1 MRTQVLIAG
10 AGPVGLML
18 GCELGRAGVRVTIVE
33 RLAAPMTESRASLL
47 NTCTAELLHAR
58 GFDSLL
64 DPAQREM
71 RTHFAGIPIDLSAV
85 PSEYAGNFKTPQY
98 TTEQVLGEEAERAG
112 VTLLRSHELTE
123 LRETADSVACV
134 LDGPAGRRV
143 VEAEYLVGCDGSAS
157 TVRRLAGFGTAQRT
171 ATRELLRADVL
182 DAGIPDRRFERL
194 HGGFAV
200 ASTRRGITRVMMYVR
215 GQEPVRRQ
223 SAPAF
228 SEVAT
233 AWNKVTGE
241 DISHCEAVWIDSF
254 DNSYGQA
261 DCYRR
266 GRVLLAGDAAH
277 WHMPI
282 GGQALNVGLGDAVN
296 LGWKLAATV
305 KGWAPSGLLDTYNSE
320 RHAAAARVIRYV
332 AAQELLLLDGTEVEP
347 LRHVLSELFALGGAQ
362 DFLGW
367 ICAGLDDRCGTQ
379 DDDGLAGR
387 HMARLR
393 TGQAPGAMS
402 PDLLIGA
409 HAGVLVRFAGP
420 GQPPRANPV
429 GRDPAAQS
437 VSLSNGAALRIVDVA
452 KPPLREGVTDVLLR
466 PDAHIAWAGSGDRRL
481 SDALSQWFGA
491 PLPDNHR
498 AFQIVTR

>member
-1 MRTQVLIAG
+1 MKTQVLITG

-18 GCELGRAGVRVTIVE
+18 ACELRRAGVQVTIVE

-85 PSEYAGNFKTPQY
+85 PSDYPGNFKTPQY
-98 TTEQVLGEEAERAG
+98 TTEQVLGQEAERAG
-112 VTLLRSHELTE
+112 VILLRSAELSE
-123 LRETADSVACV
+123 ISQTADRVDCV
-134 LDGPAGRRV
+134 FDGPAGRGV
-143 VEAEYLVGCDGSAS
+143 VEAEYLVGCDGAAS
-157 TVRRLAGFGTAQRT
+157 TVRRLAGFATAKRT
-171 ATRELLRADVL
+171 ATRELLRADIL

-194 HGGFAV
+194 RCGFAV
-200 ASTRRGITRVMMYVR
+200 ASTRRGVTRVMMHVR
-215 GQEPVRRQ
+215 GQEPAGRQ

-233 AWNKVTGE
+233 AWKKVTGE
-241 DISHCEAVWIDSF
+241 DISHCEAIWTDSF

-296 LGWKLAATV
+296 LGWKLAAEV
-305 KGWAPSGLLDTYNSE
+305 MGCAPSGLLDTYNSE

-332 AAQELLLLDGTEVEP
+332 AAQELLLLGGTEVEP
-347 LRHVLSELFALGGAQ
+347 LRHVLSELFGLAGAP
-362 DFLGW
+362 DFLGLT
-367 ICAGLDDRCGTQ
+367 CAGLDDRYGTQ

-387 HMARLR
+387 HMAHLR
-393 TGQAPGAMS
+393 VGHAPGVLPS
-402 PDLLIGA
+402 ELLAGA
-409 HAGVLVRFAGP
+409 HVGVLVRFAGP
-420 GQPPRANPV
+420 GQGAGDNLA
-429 GRDPAAQS
+429 GHGPATRS
-437 VSLSNGAALRIVDVA
+437 VPLSNGASLRIVDVA
-452 KPPLREGVTDVLLR
+452 QPPLREGVTDVLLR
-466 PDAHIAWAGSGDRRL
+466 PDAHIAWAGSGDRQL
-481 SDALSQWFGA
+481 SDALSQWFGG

-498 AFQIVTR
+498 PSA

>member
-18 GCELGRAGVRVTIVE
+18 ACELRSAGVAVTIVE

-71 RTHFAGIPIDLSAV
+71 RTHFAGIPVDLSAV
-85 PSEYAGNFKTPQY
+85 PSEYAGNFKTPQHA
-98 TTEQVLGEEAERAG
+98 TEQVLGQEAERAG
-112 VTLLRSHELTE
+112 VTLLRSHELTGI
-123 LRETADSVACV
+123 RETADRVTCV
-134 LDGPAGRRV
+134 FDSPAGCGV
-143 VEAEYLVGCDGSAS
+143 LEAEYLVGCDGAGS
-157 TVRRLAGFGTAQRT
+157 TVRRLAGFGTARRT

-194 HGGFAV
+194 QGGFAV
-200 ASTRRGITRVMMYVR
+200 ASTRRGITRVMMHVR

-228 SEVAT
+228 SEVAS
-233 AWNKVTGE
+233 AWKQVTGE
-241 DISHCEAVWIDSF
+241 DISRCEAIWIDSF

-305 KGWAPSGLLDTYNSE
+305 MGWAPSGLLDTYNSE

-332 AAQELLLLDGTEVEP
+332 AAQELLMLGGTEVQP
-347 LRHVLSELFALGGAQ
+347 LRDVLSGLFALGDAQ

-367 ICAGLDDRCGTQ
+367 ICAGLDDRYGT
-379 DDDGLAGR
+379 DDEGRAGR
-387 HMARLR
+387 HMAHLR
-393 TGQAPGAMS
+393 AGHALGVLP
-402 PDLLIGA
+402 PDLLTGA
-409 HAGVLVRFAGP
+409 RAGVLVRFAGR
-420 GQPPRANPV
+420 GRAA
-429 GRDPAAQS
+429 RS
-437 VSLSNGAALRIVDVA
+437 VSLSNGAELRIVDVA
-452 KPPLREGVTDVLLR
+452 QPPLREGVTEVLLR

-481 SDALSQWFGA
+481 SEALTQWLGA
-491 PLPDNHR
+491 PLPGP
-498 AFQIVTR
+498 VSC